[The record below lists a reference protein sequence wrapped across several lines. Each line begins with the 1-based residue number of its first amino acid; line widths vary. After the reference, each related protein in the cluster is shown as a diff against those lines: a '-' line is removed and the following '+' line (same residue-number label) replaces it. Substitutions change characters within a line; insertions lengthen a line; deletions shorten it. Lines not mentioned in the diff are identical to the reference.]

1 MKQAKLHT
9 VLVSDRR
16 TPRRRNTENLAP
28 TSPHHCVSTS
38 LRHALPL
45 TATWYQWFLA
55 GLLMVVMGCNSS
67 PKSSTSETPTSS
79 SSSVASKPTEA
90 SPIPSLSP
98 ANPAAFTPAEISPPS
113 SPPASSPVTSK
124 PTEVSQPSSATIS
137 KQLSPPASADFT
149 ISANGI
155 GAARVGMTLGQL
167 KQLLA
172 GKAEFT
178 VKSPF
183 IVDFDAIALSQGGKD
198 QFYILYP
205 AGSPLADSDIIE
217 ALVTDNPN
225 YRTAQGVGPGTLIEQ
240 AEAVYGDATLSY
252 NTALESREY
261 VKFAKD
267 SSDAIAF
274 RIKPSQEQA
283 LVGIYPSSNTELKQT
298 KEFQKMATIGFVEV
312 YCRQNCPLP
321 TR

>member
-67 PKSSTSETPTSS
+67 PTSSTSETPTSS
-79 SSSVASKPTEA
+79 SSSVASQPTDA
-90 SPIPSLSP
+90 SPIPSVSP
-98 ANPAAFTPAEISPPS
+98 ANPAAFTPAAPAS
-113 SPPASSPVTSK
+113 SPPASSPVTSQ
-124 PTEVSQPSSATIS
+124 PTEASQPSSSTVS
-137 KQLSPPASADFT
+137 TQLSPPASADFT
-149 ISANGI
+149 ISANSI

-183 IVDFDAIALSQGGKD
+183 IVDFDAIAVSQGGTD
-198 QFYILYP
+198 QYYILYP

-225 YRTAQGVGPGTLIEQ
+225 YRTAEGVGAGTLLEQ

-261 VKFAKD
+261 VKFAKHP
-267 SSDAIAF
+267 SEAISF
-274 RIKPSQEQA
+274 RIKPSQEQP